1 MHIEEATYLN
11 NASRISFI
19 HDIAEVW
26 FLLAAKQEQLQIL
39 QTAISSQ
46 EKTIGFYQQRL
57 DAGLDDNITYMRQSV
72 VLDQLNLERAR
83 CITRARG
90 IQN

>member
-1 MHIEEATYLN
+1 MKTRESNFQKSDVPNLQSAALFNWEMIYGEMEDDQESSIMHIEEATYLN

-26 FLLAAKQEQLQIL
+26 FLLAAKQGITL

-46 EKTIGFYQQRL
+46 AKSIGFISN
-57 DAGLDDNITYMRQSV
+57 A
-72 VLDQLNLERAR
+72 
-83 CITRARG
+83 
-90 IQN
+90 